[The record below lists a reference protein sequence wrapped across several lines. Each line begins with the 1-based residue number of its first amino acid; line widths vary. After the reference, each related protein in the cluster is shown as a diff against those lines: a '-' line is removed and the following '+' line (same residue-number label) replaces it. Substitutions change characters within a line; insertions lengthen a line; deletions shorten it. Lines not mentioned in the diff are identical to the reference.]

1 MNQIAKYP
9 LTAAP
14 LSRRGF
20 VASVTAVAGAMS
32 LGFTVPTEAQQAASG
47 APTGGGT
54 ELGVWEV
61 IHPDDIV
68 TRRIARSERGQG
80 TLTGLAHLVAD
91 ELAADWSKLSAQYVA
106 PESTFANT
114 AASADA

>member
-1 MNQIAKYP
+1 MNQIARHK

-14 LSRRGF
+14 LTRRGF

-32 LGFTVPTEAQQAASG
+32 LGFTVPAEAQLAAAGAPASG

-54 ELGVWEV
+54 ELGVWVV

-68 TRRIARSERGQG
+68 TGRIARSEMGQG
-80 TLTGLAHLVAD
+80 TLTRLAQLAAD
-91 ELAADWSKLSAQYVA
+91 EL
-106 PESTFANT
+106 
-114 AASADA
+114 DA